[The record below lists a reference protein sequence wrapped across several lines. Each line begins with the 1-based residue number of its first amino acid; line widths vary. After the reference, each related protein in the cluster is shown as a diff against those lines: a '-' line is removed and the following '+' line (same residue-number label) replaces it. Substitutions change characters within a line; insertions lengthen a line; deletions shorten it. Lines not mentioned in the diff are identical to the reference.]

1 MLKYIFIFLIIFS
14 NLTFGQDSKD
24 KTESYIKKF
33 RKELKKKDVDDFFV
47 VKHIQYGVAK
57 LSNLNDKDYC
67 DKNQVHY
74 RIYVFWKENNDYWLK
89 VFDNCGGFT
98 PIKLRNEKIVDF
110 YVENLEKIKLDEVE
124 RYKLKPDSIVNGKKY
139 SFHSTQSHS
148 PLRYFWFYKDSV
160 KFKKFIDKYDLTTR
174 EQTPNINYEKNNN
187 LALVKLNN
195 LCEKIIE
202 EYVKTEEL
210 VRIK

>member
-1 MLKYIFIFLIIFS
+1 M
-14 NLTFGQDSKD
+14 TFGQDSKD

>member
-1 MLKYIFIFLIIFS
+1 MLKYIFIFFIIFS

-24 KTESYIKKF
+24 RTESYIKKF

-47 VKHIQYGVAK
+47 VKHIQYGVAR

-74 RIYVFWKENNDYWLK
+74 RIYVFWKENNGYWLK

-110 YVENLEKIKLDEVE
+110 YVENFEKIKLDEVE

-139 SFHSTQSHS
+139 SFRSTQSHS
-148 PLRYFWFYKDSV
+148 PLRYFWFYKGSE
-160 KFKKFIDKYDLTTR
+160 KLKKFIDKYDLTTS
-174 EQTPNINYEKNNN
+174 EKTPNINYIKNNN

>member
-57 LSNLNDKDYC
+57 LSNLNVKDYC

-98 PIKLRNEKIVDF
+98 SIKLRNEKIVDF